1 MLELEDEYILG
12 RFDDAVGTALALLFL
27 REHEIGAE
35 DAEYEVER
43 IVELT
48 LTLLLCVL
56 ATHGVGDA
64 GKERRELAAQG
75 SEVGGGK
82 RAHHL
87 RQV

>member
-1 MLELEDEYILG
+1 MMHVCFCFYY
-12 RFDDAVGTALALLFL
+12 AVGAALALLLL
-27 REHEIGAE
+27 REHEVGAE
-35 DAEYEVER
+35 DAEDEIER
-43 IVELT
+43 IVEVP

-87 RQV
+87 RQI